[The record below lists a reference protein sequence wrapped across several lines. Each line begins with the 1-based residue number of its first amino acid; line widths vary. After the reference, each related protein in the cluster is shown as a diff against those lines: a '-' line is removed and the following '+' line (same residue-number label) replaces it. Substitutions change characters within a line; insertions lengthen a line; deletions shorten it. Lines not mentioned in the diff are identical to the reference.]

1 MPYSTPTVE
10 QRMRNRL
17 RTAVTAASVGVL
29 ALAGVVAGQLPAASA
44 APTPAAVAAAT
55 PDSPADPST
64 VAPEQRAA
72 VLPAGWSGSSDLAWT
87 TDGDAQGFHL
97 LVAEQ
102 STGYTWR
109 TAATLSEPGVDTD
122 RWIGNACVT
131 GSGRRA
137 IVVYA
142 PRQFTNRAQLFD
154 RGAFS
159 AVVDLVTGKV
169 TKLGLGTTLAY
180 FNPGCGTGE
189 TAVLTQG
196 GQDLGKT
203 RMYWLDSATGKLPWH
218 AELDGQVTSG
228 VPVGDKIVAVG
239 QPGLVQVDQ
248 TGKPSTYATG
258 DGAMFD
264 VHPDQSGGV
273 VYLEQHGTD
282 TAVARQAHAG
292 AAADLASGPLT
303 SMKLSAGTGGR
314 VFLSGKPA
322 SVGKLPAGVSTVDA
336 PMTAELSTQGQL
348 AVTYDT
354 GRGGQPAVNGTS
366 PAGSEE
372 SSPIKLNATVLPT
385 GKQVTF
391 SMLPGMRPSQYFTDG
406 AKPALAA
413 TPASPTGPK
422 AAAVGSPTDPVDAD
436 RTCAL
441 PRNDV
446 NMQIYQPH
454 WNQVEWAADL
464 AVAHQLNISRAA
476 NWKNAGMSSSWS
488 PQGLFP
494 PGDLTG
500 GGSVPPQILLGV
512 LSQESNLWQAS
523 SHVVEG
529 ESGNPLVGSFY
540 GQTFS
545 GTDGWAIN
553 FANADC
559 GYGIGQITDG
569 MRITDTSLSAAQKRG
584 LTVDYATNIAASLR
598 ILISKWNQTKA
609 AGISIND
616 GSPAWLENWSAAV
629 WAYNTGMQ
637 PNAANGNTTG
647 CTPSASCTDGS
658 GNWGLGY
665 TNNPANGSYP
675 RNRAP
680 FLEVTQDDA
689 RNPQL
694 WPYQEKVLGWAAYP
708 IIKVEITDPGNWHAA
723 YAQAWWISND
733 ARFLRSAP
741 YNTFCTTGDD
751 HCDYSKSEACTLSNF
766 HCWWH
771 KSVTYKDCSSTSA
784 ACGHSTSTY
793 AAGSAEPA
801 GAEGR
806 NYPPHCGTGGL
817 PSNALVI
824 DDLANS
830 VPTNRACSRPT
841 NAGSFG
847 LSFAADSSGKY
858 RSKSDFHQVGAGY
871 GDHFWF
877 AHTRLSTDNSGTLQV
892 TGTWTFSASQSGWGR
907 VLVHL
912 PDHGAQ
918 TQQARY
924 DIDLG
929 NGAFSKFRIISQGTE
944 ENKWVSLGVY
954 KFAGTPKVRL
964 TNVTQDG
971 YGSEDVAWDAVAVQP
986 LGTTK
991 PKHIVAALGDSY
1003 SSGEGAGN
1011 YYRETDDNH
1020 GTTRWAAC
1028 RRSRNAWPR
1037 KMVLPGTSSSAGS
1050 LSDAWSS
1057 SVELGFF
1064 ACSGAYNW
1072 QVQGDGVPFS
1082 WTELDNYQK
1091 GDGEFR
1097 EISQINSGVLD
1108 ENTTLVTLSIGGNDA
1123 GFSDAVVA
1131 CGNLTNCANDSSFL
1145 STYEGK
1151 IDAVQTDT
1159 MNTIRKIAGPTK
1171 AKNAQIVLMGYPEL
1185 LSRTVK
1191 CAGSWYY
1198 DGTEA
1203 QALAVLA
1210 NYMATKEQAS
1220 VNTLKGEG
1228 IKVDFANP
1236 IPAFVGHGGCD
1247 DPEWINKIVIGPNGD
1262 GDFHNGDKSSPF
1274 CFWEILGGNCLSR
1287 ESFHPKDA
1295 GTTGY
1300 AQVMQSRL
1308 AAIGYTGS

>member
-1 MPYSTPTVE
+1 V
-10 QRMRNRL
+10 L
-17 RTAVTAASVGVL
+17 RRWWPAVVL
-29 ALAGVVAGQLPAASA
+29 ILAVPFAVSGQLPVATAAPAPAAPSA
-44 APTPAAVAAAT
+44 AAQSDPAAQ
-55 PDSPADPST
+55 PDPST
-64 VAPEQRAA
+64 VDPARRGS
-72 VLPAGWSGSSDLAWT
+72 VLPAGWSASADLAWT
-87 TDGDAQGFHL
+87 TDGDSQGFHL

-122 RWIGNACVT
+122 RWVGNACVT

-203 RMYWLDSATGKLPWH
+203 RMYWLDSATGKMPWH
-218 AELDGQVTSG
+218 VELDGQVSSG
-228 VPVGDKIVAVG
+228 VPVGDRIVAVG
-239 QPGLVQVDQ
+239 QPGLVQVEAA
-248 TGKPSTYATG
+248 GKPSTYAATN
-258 DGAMFD
+258 GAAFD
-264 VHPDQSGGV
+264 LHPDQSGGV

-282 TAVARQAHAG
+282 TAVARQAHPGSAV
-292 AAADLASGPLT
+292 DLASGPLT
-303 SMKLSAGTGGR
+303 AMDLSAGTGGR

-322 SVGKLPAGVSTVDA
+322 SVGPLPAGVSTVDA
-336 PMTAELSTQGQL
+336 PTTAELSTQGQL
-348 AVTYDT
+348 AVTYET
-354 GRGGQPAVNGTS
+354 GRAGQPAANGVT
-366 PAGSEE
+366 PAGAEE
-372 SSPIKLNATVLPT
+372 SSPIQLNTTVVPT
-385 GKQVTF
+385 GKQVSFTV
-391 SMLPGMRPSQYFTDG
+391 LPGMRPSQYFADG
-406 AKPALAA
+406 AKPAGLTAAPPGPGGA
-413 TPASPTGPK
+413 TP
-422 AAAVGSPTDPVDAD
+422 AAVGSPTDPVDAD

-464 AVAHQLNISRAA
+464 AVAHQLNISRPA
-476 NWKNAGMSSSWS
+476 NWKNAGMATSWS

-494 PGDLTG
+494 AGDLIG
-500 GGSVPPQILLGV
+500 GGSVPPQILLGI

-529 ESGNPLVGSFY
+529 ESGNPLIGSFY

-569 MRITDTSLSAAQKRG
+569 MRAADTSLTAAQKRG

-598 ILISKWNQTKA
+598 ILISKWNQMNL
-609 AGISIND
+609 AGININD
-616 GSPAWLENWSAAV
+616 GGSAWLENWSAAV

-637 PNAANGNTTG
+637 PNAANGNTSG
-647 CTPSASCTDGS
+647 CTPSPACTDGA

-665 TNNPANGSYP
+665 TNNPANISYP
-675 RNRAP
+675 RNRIP
-680 FLEVTQDDA
+680 FLEATQDDA
-689 RNPQL
+689 RNPQR

-708 IIKVEITDPGNWHAA
+708 IIKVELTDPGHFHAA
-723 YAQAWWISND
+723 FAQAWWISND
-733 ARFLRSAP
+733 TRFLRSAP
-741 YNTFCTTGDD
+741 YNTFCTMADD
-751 HCDYSKSEACTLSNF
+751 HCDFNKSGEACTLANF

-771 KSVTYKDCSSTSA
+771 KSVTYKDCGPSA

-793 AAGSAEPA
+793 AVGSAEPG

-806 NYPPHCGTGGL
+806 NYPPRCGTAGL
-817 PSNALVI
+817 PGNALVI
-824 DDLANS
+824 DELANS
-830 VPTNRACSRPT
+830 VPTMRACSRPT

-847 LSFAADSSGKY
+847 LSFAADSTGKY

-877 AHTRLSTDNSGTLQV
+877 AHTRLASDNSGWLKV
-892 TGTWTFSASQSGWGR
+892 TGTWTFSAAQNGWAR

-929 NGAFSKFRIISQGTE
+929 NGAFSKFRVISQGVE

-964 TNVTQDG
+964 TNTTLDG
-971 YGSEDVAWDAVAVQP
+971 YGAEDVAWDAVAVQP
-986 LGTTK
+986 LGATK

-1020 GTTRWAAC
+1020 GSTRWAAC

-1037 KMVLPGTSSSAGS
+1037 KMTLPGTTGSAGS

-1064 ACSGAYNW
+1064 ACSGAFNW
-1072 QVQGDGVPFS
+1072 EVQGDGVPFS
-1082 WTELDNYQK
+1082 WTELNNYQK
-1091 GDGEFR
+1091 GEGEFR
-1097 EISQINSGVLD
+1097 EISQVNSGVLD

-1123 GFSDAVVA
+1123 GFSEGVAA
-1131 CGNLTNCANDSSFL
+1131 CGNLTNCANDSNFL
-1145 STYEGK
+1145 PTYKGK
-1151 IDAVQTDT
+1151 IDATQPDIKD
-1159 MNTIRKIAGPTK
+1159 TIRAIK
-1171 AKNAQIVLMGYPEL
+1171 AKAVNAQIVLMGYPEL
-1185 LSRTVK
+1185 LSRTIK
-1191 CAGSWYY
+1191 CGGSWYY

-1203 QALAVLA
+1203 EALAVLA
-1210 NYMATKEQAS
+1210 NYMAQKENES
-1220 VNTLKGEG
+1220 VVALKAEG

-1247 DPEWINKIVIGPNGD
+1247 NPEWINKIVLGPNGE
-1262 GDFHNGDKSSPF
+1262 GDFHNGDNSSPF
-1274 CFWEILGGNCLSR
+1274 CFWEILGGACLSR

-1300 AQVMQSRL
+1300 AQVMQSKL
-1308 AAIGYTGS
+1308 QAIGYTGS